1 MAGIGSVF
9 AIGLVAQMLD
19 IDEDKLSQISDW
31 MDPEEGRLWVNGPDD
46 QSTIAFTLHGIDCLR
61 QLIADAANEK

>member
-9 AIGLVAQMLD
+9 TIGLVAKMLD
-19 IDEDKLSQISDW
+19 IDEDKLSEISEW
-31 MDPEEGRLWVNGPDD
+31 MDPEKGRLWVHGPDD
-46 QSTIAFTLHGIDCLR
+46 QPTIAFTLQGIDCLR

>member
-9 AIGLVAQMLD
+9 TIGLVAKMLD

>member
-1 MAGIGSVF
+1 MAGIDSVF

-19 IDEDKLSQISDW
+19 IDEDKLSEISDW
-31 MDPEEGRLWVNGPDD
+31 MDPEEGRLWVHGPDD
-46 QSTIAFTLHGIDCLR
+46 QSTIAFTLRGIDCLR